1 MLKIEELSQKHD
13 RVKFD
18 CGVQELNRYLKNIAR
33 QHLVKGIS
41 RTFVLIEEKQPE
53 AILGFFTLAFCEI
66 HAEVLPRKFAKKYP
80 PRVPAAKLARL
91 TVSKNH
97 QRKGLGK
104 NMMVNALE
112 RAMIISRNIGIMG
125 FFVDAKDEKA
135 RKYYE
140 QFGFIPMPDNKLQLF
155 LALSSLEQAYQTIS

>member
-1 MLKIEELSQKHD
+1 M
-13 RVKFD
+13 V
-18 CGVQELNRYLKNIAR
+18 IAFNSF
-33 QHLVKGIS
+33 L
-41 RTFVLIEEKQPE
+41 LIGG
-53 AILGFFTLAFCEI
+53 GFS
-66 HAEVLPRKFAKKYP
+66 
-80 PRVPAAKLARL
+80 

-97 QRKGLGK
+97 QRKGFGK

-112 RAMIISRNIGIMG
+112 RAMIISRNIGIMV